1 MSITKTQPLPEV
13 RAARV
18 HLRRDLCPIVDCP
31 CGSTVQLTYHD
42 PRGNGRMLHDL
53 CPSCGSDVYL
63 DALHYR
69 DAYHAAIVRAVAVDK
84 PERAA
89 VMAREAVHF
98 ARKNRA
104 SLTAIFI
111 RGAVE
116 YRS

>member
-1 MSITKTQPLPEV
+1 MTMSIIKTQPLPEV

-63 DALHYR
+63 DARHYR
-69 DAYHAAIVRAVAVDK
+69 DAYVSACRRNVAAGREDFAAAFARRAVT
-84 PERAA
+84 
-89 VMAREAVHF
+89 F
-98 ARKNRA
+98 ARKART
-104 SLTAIFI
+104 SLAALN
-111 RGAVE
+111 G
-116 YRS
+116 